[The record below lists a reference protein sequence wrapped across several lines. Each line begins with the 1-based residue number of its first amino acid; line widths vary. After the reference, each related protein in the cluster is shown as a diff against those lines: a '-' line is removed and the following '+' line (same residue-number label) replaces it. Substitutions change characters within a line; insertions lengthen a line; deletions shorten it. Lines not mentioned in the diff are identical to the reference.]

1 MNMLRLDALAL
12 PDSAR
17 TAYRCT
23 RGLYRR
29 VRAIRNRLLNLF
41 DCPVIVLVYHRVTE
55 LPDDPEMIA
64 VSPDNFRQQMEFLK
78 QHFPILR
85 LEDQWSDRQGPSV
98 IITFDDGYAD
108 NVLQALPV
116 LEEMGVPAS
125 FFVSTAHVGTDQVF
139 WWHRL
144 EALLLRGGEF
154 PPRFELQDPNFAQ
167 AWETATFEQR
177 TVLYAS
183 LSMLMRRLDPERR
196 EIWLSQ
202 LEQWSGHGVV
212 STDLHRLMTRE
223 ELQRLAE
230 SPWATIGA
238 HTVSHTALSA
248 LTDAQQREEI
258 FSSKQDLEK
267 MTGHEITT
275 FSYPFGRKCEYNRTS
290 IGLCREAGFLR
301 VAANYPGQVHR
312 WTDPLQLPRHLV
324 RNWDLETF
332 TAELKGFWTR

>member
-1 MNMLRLDALAL
+1 MDMLRFNELPL

-17 TAYRCT
+17 TAYHCV
-23 RGLYRR
+23 RGLYRSM
-29 VRAIRNRLLNLF
+29 RAIKNRLLNLI
-41 DCPVIVLVYHRVTE
+41 DCPVVVLVYHRVAE
-55 LPDDPEMIA
+55 LPADPEMLA
-64 VSPDNFRQQMEFLK
+64 VSPENFRRQMEFLK
-78 QHFPILR
+78 QNFPILR
-85 LEDQWSDRQGPSV
+85 LEDQWNKLQGPAV
-98 IITFDDGYAD
+98 VITFDDGYAD
-108 NVLQALPV
+108 NALQALPI
-116 LEEMGVPAS
+116 LEGVGVPAT
-125 FFVSTAHVGTDQVF
+125 FFVSTGDIDTDRVF

-144 EALLLRGGEF
+144 EALLLGEDQT
-154 PPRFELQDPNFAQ
+154 PPRFELQDPGFGRT
-167 AWETATFEQR
+167 WDTASFKQR
-177 TVLYAS
+177 KVLYAS
-183 LSMLMRRLDPERR
+183 LSMLMRRLDPERS

-212 STDLHRLMTRE
+212 TTDLHRLMSRK

-230 SPWATIGA
+230 SPWATLGA

-267 MTGHEITT
+267 MTGHEVTT

-324 RNWDLETF
+324 RNWDLKTF
-332 TAELKGFWTR
+332 AAELDNFWTR